1 MGSIYYGLRAF
12 ISKPK
17 INLQFSPPIAVEPE
31 MKFIANMHGNE
42 VVGRELLLH
51 LVS

>member
-1 MGSIYYGLRAF
+1 MF
-12 ISKPK
+12 
-17 INLQFSPPIAVEPE
+17 PPIAVEPE

-51 LVS
+51 LVSRVWLGVLVS